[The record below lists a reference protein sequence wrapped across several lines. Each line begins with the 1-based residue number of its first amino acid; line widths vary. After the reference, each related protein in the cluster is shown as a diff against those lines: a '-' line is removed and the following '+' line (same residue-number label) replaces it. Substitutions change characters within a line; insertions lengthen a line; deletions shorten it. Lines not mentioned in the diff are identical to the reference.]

1 MNIESLVQKNHTLLS
16 FSGRLDATRA
26 PMVQEAFLAALNQGN
41 PNLIVDCTKLEYVA
55 SMGLRCFLQAAGSV
69 KAKGGKLVFFG
80 LNESVYHVFE
90 MTGFSKFIPVS
101 QNLEEALDCLKVP
114 EKSL

>member
-1 MNIESLVQKNHTLLS
+1 MNIESVVRENYTLLG

-41 PNLIVDCTKLEYVA
+41 PNLVVDCAGLEYVA

-69 KAKGGKLVFFG
+69 KAKGGTLVFFG
-80 LNESVYHVFE
+80 LNEGVRHVFY
-90 MTGFSKFIPVS
+90 MTGFSKFIPVRHS
-101 QNLEEALDCLKVP
+101 LEEALACLKAP
-114 EKSL
+114 